1 MRIQDLDANFK
12 FDTVTQ
18 EDIEWVSALDERV
31 SLYGV
36 YYDEDE
42 RSFVR
47 MPSSVTKQ
55 VSENVE
61 RLAKRASGGRV
72 RFITN
77 SPYIA
82 IRSVNVDTGL
92 GHHFTLVSNYGYS
105 IYSEEGYHAM
115 LSPTFDLLR
124 ANQGGDIA
132 YEGIKHFGAKKR
144 QYTICMPPYGQ
155 VRALFIGIQK
165 GSILKKAKPYK
176 NEHAPVVFYGSS
188 ITQGGC
194 VSRPGQDYTAMCT
207 RDLKLHYLNFGFS
220 GNCRGELVLADYFAT
235 LPMSVFVL
243 DYDHNAPN
251 ADFLSSTHEAF
262 YLRLRALR
270 PDLPIVM
277 VTRPT
282 HTSQWRER
290 KVVVLATYE
299 RALANGDENVYYVDG
314 SKFFPEALRPYTTVD
329 EVHPNDLGFYLM
341 AKKMKRILRE
351 ILEK

>member
-55 VSENVE
+55 VNENVE

-82 IRSVNVDTGL
+82 IRSVNVNTGL

-124 ANQGGDIA
+124 ASLGDDIA
-132 YEGIKHFGAKKR
+132 YEGIKHFGATKR

-176 NEHAPVVFYGSS
+176 NENAPVVFYGSS
-188 ITQGGC
+188 ITQGPSRTGLHRN
-194 VSRPGQDYTAMCT
+194 VYSRPET
-207 RDLKLHYLNFGFS
+207 S
-220 GNCRGELVLADYFAT
+220 
-235 LPMSVFVL
+235 LPQ
-243 DYDHNAPN
+243 
-251 ADFLSSTHEAF
+251 
-262 YLRLRALR
+262 LRLLWK
-270 PDLPIVM
+270 LPWR
-277 VTRPT
+277 TRPCRLFRYA
-282 HTSQWRER
+282 SDVGLCPR
-290 KVVVLATYE
+290 L
-299 RALANGDENVYYVDG
+299 
-314 SKFFPEALRPYTTVD
+314 
-329 EVHPNDLGFYLM
+329 
-341 AKKMKRILRE
+341 
-351 ILEK
+351 